1 MWDMIGVFLND
12 ETVFK
17 ESEEELEAETEETV
31 RPINE
36 PYRGIPRD
44 MIIPGAIFVYSG
56 ENRCFGAYDRDSKGL
71 FECTWTDDRRTL
83 VNGRAYTILST
94 FNAPGDKITSPII
107 YTLLL
112 EPGGTMGWYRFAPV
126 KWNHA

>member
-1 MWDMIGVFLND
+1 MIGVFLND
-12 ETVFK
+12 ETVFE

-56 ENRCFGAYDRDSKGL
+56 ENDWFGAYDRDEEGL
-71 FECTWTDDRRTL
+71 FVPSFPAGSQRTL